1 MMNNTFFDI
10 PSIFDTARY
19 PIRFMPAA
27 DMNHDSIEEESPK
40 MVTAID
46 EIINLHPDVKGLVHC
61 VSYGNL
67 NFIRKQSRYSGRL
80 IYHGDNNRQVILT
93 QFMSSE
99 EPLVLLSPSME
110 RGIDLPDDNCRFII
124 IVKMPFPYLGDPQ
137 IKARLYQGRSGRS
150 WYNAITARRIVQS
163 TGRGMRSPN
172 DFCESYIL
180 DSNFEAF
187 YQKNRSMFPRW
198 WREALILNANDKE
211 VMPLNQ

>member
-1 MMNNTFFDI
+1 MSNNTFFDI
-10 PSIFDTARY
+10 PSIFETARY

-27 DMNHDSIEEESPK
+27 DMNHDTKEEEFPK
-40 MVTAID
+40 MVIALD
-46 EIINLHPDVKGLVHC
+46 EILAQHPNVKGLIHC

-67 NFIRKQSRYSGRL
+67 NAILKLSTCHGRFIH
-80 IYHGDNNRQVILT
+80 HGDSNRQLVLNE
-93 QFMSSE
+93 FMSSE
-99 EPLVLLSPSME
+99 LPLVLLSPSME
-110 RGIDLPDDNCRFII
+110 RGIDLPDDNCRFIV

-163 TGRGMRSPN
+163 TGRGMRSPT

-211 VMPLNQ
+211 VVLLNQ

>member
-1 MMNNTFFDI
+1 MNNTFFDI

-27 DMNHDSIEEESPK
+27 DMNHEAKDAEFPK
-40 MVTAID
+40 LITALD
-46 EIINLHPDVKGLVHC
+46 EVLNQHPNVKGLVHC
-61 VSYGNL
+61 VSYANL
-67 NFIRKQSRYSGRL
+67 YAILKLSKCQGRFI
-80 IYHGDNNRQVILT
+80 HHVDNNRQSVLA
-93 QFMSSE
+93 QFMNSDQ
-99 EPLVLLSPSME
+99 PLVLLSPSME

-163 TGRGMRSPN
+163 TGRGMRSPT

-198 WREALILNANDKE
+198 WREALIMNNAKE